1 MQIMA
6 NNHKCARKIGAKFVQ
21 TSHKIDEQNHPSFF
35 GHQVR
40 QSSVV
45 ILLCHLQKWKFCCW
59 HSWEWK
65 FSRRKSTSQT
75 EHKINGNN
83 MIS

>member
-21 TSHKIDEQNHPSFF
+21 TSHKIDEQNHPRFL

-45 ILLCHLQKWKFCCW
+45 IL
-59 HSWEWK
+59 
-65 FSRRKSTSQT
+65 
-75 EHKINGNN
+75 
-83 MIS
+83 